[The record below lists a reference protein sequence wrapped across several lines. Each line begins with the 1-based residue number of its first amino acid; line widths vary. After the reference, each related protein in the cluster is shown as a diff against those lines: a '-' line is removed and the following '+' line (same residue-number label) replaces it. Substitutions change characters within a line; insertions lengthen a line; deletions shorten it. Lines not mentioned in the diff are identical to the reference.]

1 MAEQPALERF
11 GHRLERPTRAAGRKS
26 RRKLPRKSFEPCLD
40 ALHFPGHHLERERAL
55 VRELGIGERV
65 VFAGHVPHARMAEY
79 YCAADALV
87 LASDREGWAN
97 VLLESMACGTPVV
110 ATNIWGT
117 PEVVAAPEAGL
128 LVQDRSPVAIAAA
141 LRRLL
146 SAPPAREAPP
156 PPRPN
161 APPQHQSGRRTP
173 TPPPL
178 APPPSHW

>member
-1 MAEQPALERF
+1 
-11 GHRLERPTRAAGRKS
+11 
-26 RRKLPRKSFEPCLD
+26 
-40 ALHFPGHHLERERAL
+40 
-55 VRELGIGERV
+55 
-65 VFAGHVPHARMAEY
+65 MAEY

-128 LVQDRSPVAIAAA
+128 LVQERSPAAIAAA

-146 SAPPAREAPP
+146 SAPPAREAT
-156 PPRPN
+156 RAYAERFDWN
-161 APPQHQSGRRTP
+161 ATTAGQLRLFNEILGSPSTSAGPA
-173 TPPPL
+173 L
-178 APPPSHW
+178 ARSAG